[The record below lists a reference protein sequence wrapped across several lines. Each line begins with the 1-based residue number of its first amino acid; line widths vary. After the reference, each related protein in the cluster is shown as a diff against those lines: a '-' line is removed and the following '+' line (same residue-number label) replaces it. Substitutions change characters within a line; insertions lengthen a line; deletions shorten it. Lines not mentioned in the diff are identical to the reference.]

1 VLRILTIWACGL
13 ALSVSVPLT
22 SARASSFEVL
32 YTFIGGND
40 GGQSV
45 AGLIADKDGNLYGTT
60 TSGGGTSCQGT
71 GCGTIFKV
79 APDGTETILHAFTG
93 GSDGAYPNGAL
104 IADTA
109 GNLYGTTENGGAGCD
124 LAIGCGTVFRL
135 APDGTETVLH
145 AFVGGGGK
153 HNHRDGGWP
162 EAGLIADAT
171 GNLYGTT
178 YYGGRNGCLGNYG
191 CGTVFMIA
199 PDGTETILH
208 TFRGH
213 DGAWPQASLVMDNVG
228 NLYGTTFGGARRNGC
243 HGCGAIFKL
252 APDGTETVLH
262 AFGGGTDG
270 EHPGAS
276 LIVDDAGNLYG
287 TSAGGGR
294 AGLGYVFMLA
304 PDGIKTVLHSFK
316 GGNDGWSPYAG
327 LAADGAG
334 NLYGTTYAGGGTG
347 CGGDGCGTIFKLKPN
362 GSEKILYAFQGGT
375 DGSTPMAPVALVA
388 GNLYGT
394 TEFAGIQNDCEKQGC
409 GTVFTLSK

>member
-1 VLRILTIWACGL
+1 MLRILTIWACGL

-45 AGLIADKDGNLYGTT
+45 AGLIADKDDNLYGTT

-93 GSDGAYPNGAL
+93 GSDGEFPDGAL

-109 GNLYGTTENGGAGCD
+109 GNLYGTTQLGGAGC
-124 LAIGCGTVFRL
+124 GGFGTGIVFRL

-145 AFVGGGGK
+145 AFVGGCGGK
-153 HNHRDGGWP
+153 NNYGDGGWP
-162 EAGLIADAT
+162 EAGLIADAA

-178 YYGGRNGCLGNYG
+178 YYGGENGCLGNPG
-191 CGTVFMIA
+191 CGTVFKIA

-208 TFRGH
+208 TFLGH
-213 DGAWPQASLVMDNVG
+213 DGARPEASLIMDNAG
-228 NLYGTTFGGARRNGC
+228 NLYGTTSGGAGRNGC
-243 HGCGAIFKL
+243 HGCGTIFKL
-252 APDGTETVLH
+252 APDGTETVLY

-287 TSAGGGR
+287 TSVVGGGGGR
-294 AGLGYVFMLA
+294 GYVFMLA
-304 PDGIKTVLHSFK
+304 PDGTKTVLYNFK
-316 GGNDGWSPYAG
+316 GGNDGWEPDTG
-327 LAADGAG
+327 LTADRAG
-334 NLYGTTYAGGGTG
+334 NLYGTTSAGGGTG
-347 CGGDGCGTIFKLKPN
+347 CGGGGCGTVFKLKPS
-362 GSEKILYAFQGGT
+362 GTEKVLYAFQGGA
-375 DGSTPMAPVALVA
+375 DGRTPTAPVALVA

-394 TEFAGIQNDCEKQGC
+394 TEFAGIQSDCEKQGC
-409 GTVFTLSK
+409 GTVFALGK